1 MENPERQYHT
11 SLTTPSESTVALM
24 WFSKQFN
31 GDKNYPKS
39 QMPTQVLIVLT
50 RYCVYHILSS
60 TRFHICLQLY
70 KILGSQF
77 LTAPMTYSAG
87 GLMMIC

>member
-1 MENPERQYHT
+1 
-11 SLTTPSESTVALM
+11 
-24 WFSKQFN
+24 
-31 GDKNYPKS
+31 
-39 QMPTQVLIVLT
+39 MPTQVLIVLT